1 MIEEKEI
8 IALAK
13 TGSESA
19 FTELVKLHQKEVHM
33 LALRL
38 MFNRE
43 EALEVSQM
51 AFIQAY
57 KSMKSFRGES
67 CFSTWLYRITYN
79 IAMRKLKWAKLQ
91 RYLPGGM
98 EVLENLPAADNPAKE
113 AEKEAFRR
121 NLQEALGR
129 LPPQMRV
136 VFTLHQI
143 QGLKLAE
150 VAEIMEK
157 SLGNIKALHYHAVRK
172 LREALK
178 DWQYAEFST

>member
-1 MIEEKEI
+1 MAASKYRGNRMIEEKEI

-19 FTELVKLHQKEVHM
+19 FTELVKRHQKEVHM

-38 MFNRE
+38 MFDRE
-43 EALEVSQM
+43 EALEVSQL

-57 KSMKSFRGES
+57 KSLKSFRGDS
-67 CFSTWLYRITYN
+67 SFATWLYRITYN
-79 IAMRKLKWAKLQ
+79 IAMRKLKWAKLR

-98 EVLENLPAADNPAKE
+98 EVLENLPSSDNPAKE
-113 AEKEAFRR
+113 AEKVAFRR
-121 NLQEALGR
+121 NLEEALEQ
-129 LPPQMRV
+129 LPPQMRA

-157 SLGNIKALHYHAVRK
+157 S
-172 LREALK
+172 
-178 DWQYAEFST
+178 